1 MLKFYILKKL
11 IQREINKVDKAIWEM
26 SKHIHTVEQ
35 CELKE
40 QDDKQDFD
48 KEVFYKPPKSPSK
61 L

>member
-1 MLKFYILKKL
+1 
-11 IQREINKVDKAIWEM
+11 M
-26 SKHIHTVEQ
+26 SKHIHIVEQ

-40 QDDKQDFD
+40 QDDKQDSD